1 MKINSQYMM
10 RERQRAFDLLAS
22 LTLLTLV
29 GVYLGTWLILV
40 ILKAVLD

>member
-1 MKINSQYMM
+1 MM
-10 RERQRAFDLLAS
+10 REHQRAFDLLAS

-29 GVYLGTWLILV
+29 GVYLGTWLLLV